1 MEIAVINETI
11 KINKEKTVYTI
22 EFGYTSYQLIN
33 SIIKTRIIS
42 GASTDEFYKTLR
54 FKAESVKSLNEFLQ
68 EQIIKTGK
76 KKLLI
81 SEVAKMIC
89 NLSRQL
95 KYLIEVE
102 RHTILGYN
110 PSEIIVI
117 NDEHFVYLGD
127 ESVVSIESD
136 DMAIITYPFSLKNM
150 FAPPEL
156 FNVTEIPFFTNYKT
170 AYFSLGLLVIYGL
183 LGYDDF
189 YHDFL
194 NHGNSSTI
202 LNILDDHPIKNTR
215 IYWLLS
221 RCLVEEPKNR
231 SIILI

>member
-1 MEIAVINETI
+1 MEIAVINDTI

-33 SIIKTRIIS
+33 SLIKTRIIS
-42 GASTDEFYKTLR
+42 GASTDEFYKTIR
-54 FKAESVKSLNEFLQ
+54 FKAETVKTLNEFLHYRM
-68 EQIIKTGK
+68 IKTGK
-76 KKLLI
+76 KKILI
-81 SEVAKMIC
+81 SDAAKMIR

-102 RHTILGYN
+102 NHTILGYN

-117 NDEHFVYLGD
+117 NDDQFVYLGD

-136 DMAIITYPFSLKNM
+136 DMAMISYPFSLKNM

-156 FNVTEIPFFTNYKT
+156 FKVTEIPFFTNYKT
-170 AYFSLGLLVIYGL
+170 AYFSLGLLVIYVL
-183 LGYDDF
+183 LGDDEF

-194 NHGNSSTI
+194 KHSNSSAI